1 MQTVFGLEGA
11 PAPLARDGAYAA
23 IGVFDGVHVG
33 HQSLLRLVVAWAR
46 EQGGQAVVVTFQRHP
61 RLALEGTRP
70 PCITSLRHRLRLFE
84 GLGVDVALVLNFD
97 DRLAAMSAERFLR
110 HVLRGR
116 VGARGLA
123 LGHDQRFGR
132 GGLGDAALARR
143 VGAELG
149 LEVRVAPVVRV
160 AGEVVSSTAVR
171 SAIRAGWLDRAAA
184 MLGRPVSALG
194 TVVHGQAKGRTLS
207 CPTANLDLHHELQL
221 PEGVYVGA
229 ALAAGREH
237 GAVVNIGRRPTF
249 APQGQAYLD
258 AEPLVE
264 AHLLDF
270 SGDLYGQEL
279 EVRFLKRLREER
291 VFASAE
297 ALQEQMARDVEEARR
312 ALAQR
317 NG

>member
-11 PAPLARDGAYAA
+11 SASLARGGAYAA

-33 HQSLLRLVVAWAR
+33 HQSLLRMVVEWAAQR
-46 EQGGQAVVVTFQRHP
+46 GGTPVVVTFQRHP
-61 RLALEGTRP
+61 QLALEGTRP

-84 GLGVDVALVLNFD
+84 GLGVGLALVLNFD
-97 DRLAAMSAERFLR
+97 ERLAAMSAEDFLR
-110 HVLRGR
+110 QVLCERL
-116 VGARGLA
+116 GARGLA

-143 VGAELG
+143 MGGELG
-149 LEVRVAPVVRV
+149 LEVRVAPAVRV

-171 SAIRAGWLDRAAA
+171 SAIKAGWLERAAA

-194 TVVHGQAKGRTLS
+194 TVVRGQGKGRTLG
-207 CPTANLDLHHELQL
+207 CPTANLDLHYELQL
-221 PEGVYVGA
+221 PEGVYAGKA
-229 ALAAGREH
+229 QASGREH
-237 GAVVNIGRRPTF
+237 DAVVNIGRRPTF
-249 APQGQAYLD
+249 APHGLAYLD

-291 VFASAE
+291 VFPSAE
-297 ALQEQMARDVEEARR
+297 ALKEQMARDVAQARR
-312 ALAQR
+312 ALALG